1 MIGAICADLNV
12 EVFRDVERGELD
24 RGVPDEVS
32 GEECL
37 AYARH
42 AVKAHECV
50 ARARDELA
58 FLPESV
64 LGERHEPLGFG
75 HRRRHERRNLV
86 LGDVGRAEDLREDL
100 RIRLAVHH
108 HRVAV
113 HRAARGGG
121 RRLGERVGAHAA
133 ASDQRAVDVPQ
144 QQTSDELRALR
155 RGLHVRDCI
164 VHMSRRDEL
173 RALLTSAH
181 QYVLAAAIVG
191 AVTGFAVVGFERIT
205 INVVFDRVV
214 ADLPLAVLAVVPG
227 IGLAM
232 AALWLRGPGH
242 GLSPSTS
249 DEYLDGFHTDHP
261 LTIRALAHRMVAA
274 VATLGSGCAL
284 GLEGPSI
291 YIGASI
297 GNAAQRRFKRYLFG
311 ADRNL
316 LLVAGA
322 AAGISAIFKAPA
334 TGAIFAIEVPY
345 QDDLARRMLLPALVA
360 GASGYLALVAVNG
373 TAPLFPVSGVPPL
386 SFVDL
391 MGAAL
396 LGVAGGLGARTF
408 AWMLRAAKRASGRA
422 HIAARVVLAGAAIA
436 VLFVLGRGLTG
447 QNLVL
452 TPGYGVVLWALDPRR
467 SVGILLA
474 LLVLRCCA
482 TSAAVAGGGAGGL
495 FVPLVVAGALLG
507 RAFGV
512 VIGHDSSLF
521 LVVGI
526 AAFLGAGYR
535 VPLAAIMFVAETTGR
550 PGFVVPGVIAAVV
563 AELMMGNSSV
573 TTHQR
578 GVRAGGS
585 EPGSGEIRP
594 DAA

>member
-1 MIGAICADLNV
+1 M
-12 EVFRDVERGELD
+12 
-24 RGVPDEVS
+24 
-32 GEECL
+32 
-37 AYARH
+37 
-42 AVKAHECV
+42 
-50 ARARDELA
+50 
-58 FLPESV
+58 
-64 LGERHEPLGFG
+64 
-75 HRRRHERRNLV
+75 
-86 LGDVGRAEDLREDL
+86 
-100 RIRLAVHH
+100 
-108 HRVAV
+108 
-113 HRAARGGG
+113 
-121 RRLGERVGAHAA
+121 
-133 ASDQRAVDVPQ
+133 
-144 QQTSDELRALR
+144 
-155 RGLHVRDCI
+155 
-164 VHMSRRDEL
+164 HMSRREEL

-191 AVTGFAVVGFERIT
+191 ALTGFAVVGFERIVV
-205 INVVFDRVV
+205 NVIFDRGV
-214 ADLPLAVLAVVPG
+214 AHLPLVVLAILPG
-227 IGLAM
+227 IGLAI

-249 DEYLDGFHTDHP
+249 DEYLDGYHTGRS
-261 LTIRALAHRMVAA
+261 LTLRALAHRVVAA

-291 YIGASI
+291 YIGATI
-297 GNAAQRRFKRYLFG
+297 GNAVQRRFKRFLFG

-322 AAGISAIFKAPA
+322 AAGIAAIFKAPA

-360 GASGYLALVAVNG
+360 GASGYLALVAING
-373 TAPLFPVSGVPPL
+373 TAPLFPISGVPPL

-391 MGAAL
+391 LGAAL
-396 LGVAGGLGARTF
+396 LGLAGGVGARAF
-408 AWMLRAAKRASGRA
+408 AWMLRAAKRASERGREFA
-422 HIAARVVLAGAAIA
+422 RIGAVGATIAL
-436 VLFVLGRGLTG
+436 LFALGRGFTG

-467 SVGILLA
+467 SVGVLLA

-482 TSAAVAGGGAGGL
+482 TSAAVAGGGVGGL

-507 RAFGV
+507 RVFGV

-535 VPLAAIMFVAETTGR
+535 VPLAAIMFVAETTGHA
-550 PGFVVPGVIAAVV
+550 GFVVPGVIAAVV
-563 AELMMGNSSV
+563 AELVMGRSSV
-573 TTHQR
+573 TTHQMQIR
-578 GVRAGGS
+578 PGGAPPAGD
-585 EPGSGEIRP
+585 IRP